1 MSYKT
6 PEQTARD
13 VWVTREQS
21 GLRTQTGF
29 RQHHMTLIYYS
40 KEDED
45 NDGDNGNED
54 TKDDD
59 IPLPSGDSGTKLS
72 RPLLDSFFLIL

>member
-21 GLRTQTGF
+21 GLRTQTAF
-29 RQHHMTLIYYS
+29 RQHYMTPIYSS
-40 KEDED
+40 KEDDD
-45 NDGDNGNED
+45 NDGDNGDED

-59 IPLPSGDSGTKLS
+59 DDTNPLAKGGGNRLRKSQTAL
-72 RPLLDSFFLIL
+72 

>member
-29 RQHHMTLIYYS
+29 RQHHMTLIYYI

-45 NDGDNGNED
+45 NDGDNGDED
-54 TKDDD
+54 TKDDED
-59 IPLPSGDSGTKLS
+59 DTNPLAKGGGHRLRKPQMAL
-72 RPLLDSFFLIL
+72 